1 MSKNLP
7 EAHGF
12 ELSARPGHLVHILAP
27 GSFLAVWKGVENIR
41 VEGIDIG
48 DDYVIDEKLPG
59 VLARGLKI
67 DKGKNVAYAFNY
79 VEVPDEHMGLLQPN
93 IAAAEG
99 TGSS

>member
-1 MSKNLP
+1 MRKNLP
-7 EAHGF
+7 EAHGL

-27 GSFLAVWKGVENIR
+27 DSFLAVWKGVENIR
-41 VEGIDIG
+41 VKVVDSG

-67 DKGKNVAYAFNY
+67 DKGKNVAHAINY
-79 VEVPDEHMGLLQPN
+79 VEVRDEHMGLLQPN

-99 TGSS
+99 TGST